1 MTRVMNPA
9 KDQMSQ
15 AKFVLFAVVTGAA
28 TLFLFPAISYTSVVF
43 YGVPAAAFI
52 LLGYVVW
59 LFLMPRNPRMAIAFS
74 VGFIPPVALCLMI
87 LVAIK
92 PLYVGMILLPVACFW
107 LTGRFARKFRLK

>member
-1 MTRVMNPA
+1 MNPA
-9 KDQMSQ
+9 KDQMPQ
-15 AKFVLFAVVTGAA
+15 ATFILFAVLTGAV

-43 YGVPAAAFI
+43 YGVPAAVFI

-59 LFLMPRNPRMAIAFS
+59 LFLMSRSPRMAIAFS

-107 LTGRFARKFRLK
+107 FIGRFARTFRLK

>member
-15 AKFVLFAVVTGAA
+15 AKFISFAVVTGAF

-43 YGVPAAAFI
+43 YGVPAAVFI

-74 VGFIPPVALCLMI
+74 VGFIPPVAFCLMI

-107 LTGRFARKFRLK
+107 FIGRFARKFRLK